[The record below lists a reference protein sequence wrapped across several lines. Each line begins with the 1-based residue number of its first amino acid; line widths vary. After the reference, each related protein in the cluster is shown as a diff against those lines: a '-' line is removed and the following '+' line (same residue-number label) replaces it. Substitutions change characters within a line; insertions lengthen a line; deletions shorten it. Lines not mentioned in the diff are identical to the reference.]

1 MLYHL
6 QPYKVVKSKK
16 SITKFKAMEV
26 ILLKNMERLGK
37 VNEIVTV
44 KDGYGRNYLIPQKL
58 AIIANKTNRATLDER
73 IRKQRAVEEQLI
85 EQYKAT
91 AAKLEGQTLKIGA
104 KAGTS
109 GKIFGSVTSVQIA
122 QAINELIG
130 VDIERRK
137 ITLLEEVKNLG
148 DYAAK
153 VQLHDEVEFTVNFEV
168 FAD

>member
-1 MLYHL
+1 
-6 QPYKVVKSKK
+6 
-16 SITKFKAMEV
+16 MEV

-44 KDGYGRNYLIPQKL
+44 KDGYGRNYLIPQKF

-73 IRKQRAVEEQLI
+73 IRRQRAAEERLI
-85 EQYKAT
+85 EQFKAT
-91 AAKLEGQTLKIGA
+91 AAKLDGQTLKIGA

-109 GKIFGSVTSVQIA
+109 GKIFGSVTNVQIA
-122 QAINELIG
+122 QAISELIG

-148 DYAAK
+148 DYVAK
-153 VQLHDEVEFTVNFEV
+153 VKLHDEVEFNVNFEV

>member
-1 MLYHL
+1 
-6 QPYKVVKSKK
+6 
-16 SITKFKAMEV
+16 MEV

-44 KDGYGRNYLIPQKL
+44 KDGYGRNFLIPQKM

-73 IRKQRAVEEQLI
+73 VRRQIAAEERII

-91 AAKLEGQTLKIGA
+91 AAKLDGQTLRIGA

-109 GKIFGSVTSVQIA
+109 GKIFGSVTNVQIA
-122 QAINELIG
+122 QAIAELIG

-148 DYAAK
+148 DYVAK
-153 VQLHDEVEFTVNFEV
+153 VQLHDDVEFNVNFEV

>member
-1 MLYHL
+1 
-6 QPYKVVKSKK
+6 
-16 SITKFKAMEV
+16 MEV

-44 KDGYGRNYLIPQKL
+44 KDGYGRNYLIPQKM

-73 IRKQRAVEEQLI
+73 IRKQRVAEERII

-91 AAKLEGQTLKIGA
+91 AAKLEGQTLRIGA

-109 GKIFGSVTSVQIA
+109 GKIFGSVTNVQIA
-122 QAINELIG
+122 QAIAELIG

-148 DYAAK
+148 DYVAQIK
-153 VQLHDEVEFTVNFEV
+153 LHDDVEFNVNFEV